1 MWKIIK
7 KSIEK
12 IVLNKKKFSLWMKW
26 EFKIEFA
33 NDSFWPYQYKFER
46 EDCYYNDGLEDR
58 WSVIFPLKNKKFDNI
73 EIFIET
79 DDIVVCI
86 GERWNLSWGE
96 KTFIDII
103 NIKTEKKYRFFTDE
117 INLIFNSEDKIIINA
132 KDEWVFKTIVLNS
145 VTLEKIEEVEE
156 SLLSFFKSVYN
167 AKEDSWYLLDFNA
180 NDKNEID
187 EEKKYRKWSFILQKV
202 NTKWK
207 PISFDRKKFEV
218 KTDIWFIDIWEES
231 LI

>member
-117 INLIFNSEDKIIINA
+117 VNLIFNSEDKIIINA

-167 AKEDSWYLLDFNA
+167 AKEDSWYLLDFNE

>member
-117 INLIFNSEDKIIINA
+117 VNLIFNSEDKIIINA